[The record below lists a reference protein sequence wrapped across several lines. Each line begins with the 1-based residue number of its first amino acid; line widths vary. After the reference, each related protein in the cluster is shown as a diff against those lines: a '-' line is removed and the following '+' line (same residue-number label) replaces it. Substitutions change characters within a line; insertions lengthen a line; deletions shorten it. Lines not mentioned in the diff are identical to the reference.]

1 MTEQFISKILPNTVG
16 IDAGESLTKIVY
28 CKDKKLHSLLFST
41 KKEKEEINDFST
53 SNSTQFDRFHF
64 TGGKSFEMYNRLK
77 NKVNAKL
84 INEFEANAKG
94 TSFLYELENSEELKS
109 SLLVSIGTGT
119 SMVYIGSGT
128 STGDDTKHLG
138 GSALGGAFFMG
149 CVKLLF
155 GEMDYKSAI
164 NLAEKGDRYK
174 IDLKVGDIYES
185 DDTRV
190 EPLFREFTA
199 ASFGKINEFFVVESL
214 KKEDLINSLIC
225 MVGENIGLLS
235 VKTAELQNLEN
246 IIFCGGFLKDNA
258 VLKSI
263 LQILCLVNRK
273 KPNFLNNSEYI
284 GAIGII
290 SK

>member
-1 MTEQFISKILPNTVG
+1 MTEQLISKIIPNTVG

-28 CKDKKLHSLLFST
+28 SKDKKLHSLLFST
-41 KKEKEEINDFST
+41 KKEKEEINDFLT
-53 SNSTQFDRFHF
+53 SNSTQYDRFHF

-77 NKVNAKL
+77 NKFNAKL

-94 TSFLYELENSEELKS
+94 TSFLYELENTEELKS

-119 SMVYIGSGT
+119 SMVLL
-128 STGDDTKHLG
+128 GDEIKHLG

-149 CVKLLF
+149 FLKLLF
-155 GEMDYKSAI
+155 GETDYKSAI
-164 NLAEKGDRYK
+164 DLATKGDRYK

-185 DDTRV
+185 EDTRV

-199 ASFGKINEFFVVESL
+199 ASFGKINELFAVESL

-225 MVGENIGLLS
+225 IVGENIGLLS

-246 IIFCGGFLKDNA
+246 IVFCGGFLKNNT

-263 LQILCLVNRK
+263 LQILCLVNQK
-273 KPNFLNNSEYI
+273 KPIFLNNSEYI
-284 GAIGII
+284 GALGII
-290 SK
+290 LK